1 MENEMSNI
9 KYLLCVAAVAGV
21 LLVAIDIV
29 MDWIERD
36 DR

>member
-21 LLVAIDIV
+21 LLVAIDVI
-29 MDWIERD
+29 MDWMNFD